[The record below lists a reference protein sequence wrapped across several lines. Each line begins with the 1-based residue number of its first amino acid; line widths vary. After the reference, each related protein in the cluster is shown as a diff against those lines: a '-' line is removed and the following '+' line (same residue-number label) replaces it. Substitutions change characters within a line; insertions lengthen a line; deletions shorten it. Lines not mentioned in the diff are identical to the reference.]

1 MTRRSYGARLL
12 THSKLESSSKYTSI
26 KYVPRNLLDDLPDK
40 GGPLAQVALGP
51 RHAGLDDSG
60 LGFLID
66 FDTLAH
72 RVLSQ

>member
-1 MTRRSYGARLL
+1 
-12 THSKLESSSKYTSI
+12 
-26 KYVPRNLLDDLPDK
+26 
-40 GGPLAQVALGP
+40 VALGP

-72 RVLSQ
+72 GVLSQ